1 MKITIKELKLII
13 KELLNKENVDT
24 ENDDVY
30 ELDEVDTDPSNN
42 PGRPA
47 DAYDYVGMRPNAAWA
62 MSHPSLSGGGGD
74 SSGVQE
80 IIIRKKRI

>member
-1 MKITIKELKLII
+1 MKITIKELKLVI
-13 KELLNKENVDT
+13 KELLNKENLDT
-24 ENDDVY
+24 EDDDAY

-62 MSHPSLSGGGGD
+62 MSHPSLSGGGD
-74 SSGVQE
+74 SSSVQE
-80 IIIRKKRI
+80 NTIRKKRI